1 MILKASRHV
10 KIVVGLRVNLS
21 LTNSK
26 CKLSRF
32 LRMHTFLKY
41 HIKNFETTANLGK
54 STEITHFHG
63 QNLCF
68 FETEVWREFQTCNF
82 LCRMKI
88 DEWHAIWNGGQELRL
103 KYAWT
108 SDTYPGKPGSWHE
121 KADHWIAVFLQ
132 CKLSSIE
139 RSEHQIP
146 CLKIQA
152 LFVKKTDQKEPH
164 FTFKIMLTLARLKI
178 YKPASVCKVTYPLM
192 FQR

>member
-1 MILKASRHV
+1 M
-10 KIVVGLRVNLS
+10 
-21 LTNSK
+21 
-26 CKLSRF
+26 
-32 LRMHTFLKY
+32 RMHTFLKY
-41 HIKNFETTANLGK
+41 HIKNFKTTANLGK
-54 STEITHFHG
+54 STEITHFHV

-82 LCRMKI
+82 PCRMKI

-132 CKLSSIE
+132 CKLSCIE

-146 CLKIQA
+146 CLKISMSICNESTFCKENRSKGTTLYFQNHVDFSA
-152 LFVKKTDQKEPH
+152 LKN
-164 FTFKIMLTLARLKI
+164 L
-178 YKPASVCKVTYPLM
+178 
-192 FQR
+192 